1 MASVPIESSF
11 AQILNRTQQNLNRI
25 NQRYAPS
32 SVSSQSASLLGGP
45 AASSAGVSLIGAG
58 SSADGPGLLRERLA
72 GKDLTNRPGPKAAL
86 NTVTINED
94 ILRDILER
102 LTTLESKRSEDHGVL
117 QRVERLEKLLSNHDS
132 ALDHLTYESKDVQRQ
147 TTHLQSRI
155 SSMEMLYEANKTE
168 AETRRAANA
177 KIDHWI
183 KDQDHWRDDVDRLT
197 TQLRRELSDFKL
209 EKQDVQQRWQQAATK
224 HDVDQV
230 KDKVHLLTQQSISV
244 AISAWTENADNKL
257 KNLEKEL
264 ALLKIG
270 QSSAVQREIRAKTGD
285 LLRDADD
292 DSDADVA
299 RGASQVTA
307 EMIAK
312 ALDTPTPSETL
323 VKGMVASEM
332 LQLQTSLEAKVRRRP
347 PHETPLRTPPLTAV
361 SPRAT
366 DGPPAAADAVDRAGR
381 DEASAGQPVRAADPR
396 DRPDGGRGPRRL
408 RLAARP
414 ALHGGRRRWLQQQR
428 RRRRRRGHRP
438 PAPRVRPPR
447 HGRQKVRRPP
457 RRCRRLVV

>member
-32 SVSSQSASLLGGP
+32 SVSSQSAIGGSS
-45 AASSAGVSLIGAG
+45 SSAGVSLIGP
-58 SSADGPGLLRERLA
+58 STSAEGASLLRERLA
-72 GKDLTNRPGPKAAL
+72 GKDLTNRPGQKAAL
-86 NTVTINED
+86 STVTINED

-102 LTTLESKRSEDHGVL
+102 LTTLEAKRSDDHGVL

-155 SSMEMLYEANKTE
+155 SSVEMLYEANKTE
-168 AETRRAANA
+168 HETRRAANA

-183 KDQDHWRDDVDRLT
+183 KDQDHWRDDIDRLT

-209 EKQDVQQRWQQAATK
+209 EKQDLQQRWQQAATR
-224 HDVDQV
+224 HDVEQV

-257 KNLEKEL
+257 KMLEREL

-270 QSSAVQREIRAKTGD
+270 QSSAVQREIRAKTSD

-292 DSDADVA
+292 ADADADAVGA
-299 RGASQVTA
+299 RGGSQVTA

-312 ALDTPTPSETL
+312 ALDAPTPSETL

-332 LQLQTSLEAKVRRRP
+332 LQLQSSLEAKVRRP
-347 PHETPLRTPPLTAV
+347 TPTTRI
-361 SPRAT
+361 
-366 DGPPAAADAVDRAGR
+366 AAAVVSAAAHRSAALCHR
-381 DEASAGQPVRAADPR
+381 WTASCS
-396 DRPDGGRGPRRL
+396 
-408 RLAARP
+408 
-414 ALHGGRRRWLQQQR
+414 
-428 RRRRRRGHRP
+428 
-438 PAPRVRPPR
+438 
-447 HGRQKVRRPP
+447 
-457 RRCRRLVV
+457 RRCRLRWARRSARWRASSSSRFSRSA

>member
-32 SVSSQSASLLGGP
+32 NVISQSAIGGSS
-45 AASSAGVSLIGAG
+45 SSAGGVSLIGPI
-58 SSADGPGLLRERLA
+58 SSADGPSLLRERLA
-72 GKDLTNRPGPKAAL
+72 GKDLTNRPGQKAAL

-102 LTTLESKRSEDHGVL
+102 LTTLESKRSDDHGVV

-155 SSMEMLYEANKTE
+155 SSVEMLYEANKTE
-168 AETRRAANA
+168 HETRRAANA

-183 KDQDHWRDDVDRLT
+183 KDQDHWRDDIDRLT

-209 EKQDVQQRWQQAATK
+209 EKQDLQQRWAQAATR

-257 KNLEKEL
+257 KALEREL

-270 QSSAVQREIRAKTGD
+270 QSSAVQREIRAKTSD
-285 LLRDADD
+285 LLRDADA
-292 DSDADVA
+292 DSDADADAGGA
-299 RGASQVTA
+299 RGGSQVTA

-323 VKGMVASEM
+323 VKGVVASEM
-332 LQLQTSLEAKVRRRP
+332 LQLQSSLEAKVRRPP
-347 PHETPLRTPPLTAV
+347 PHI
-361 SPRAT
+361 
-366 DGPPAAADAVDRAGR
+366 
-381 DEASAGQPVRAADPR
+381 ASAVATRAVAHR
-396 DRPDGGRGPRRL
+396 CV
-408 RLAARP
+408 ASC
-414 ALHGGRRRWLQQQR
+414 HRWT
-428 RRRRRRGHRP
+428 
-438 PAPRVRPPR
+438 ASCS
-447 HGRQKVRRPP
+447 
-457 RRCRRLVV
+457 RRCRLRWARRSARWRASSSSRSSRSA